1 MDKAFILDILC
12 EDSCSSH
19 YIVESAIGLAEKFGI
34 NAVAEGVKTLIQA
47 DCLGALGVAYL
58 QGGGTPEEVS
68 VFCCKYLQRQSCGQ
82 MRENGF

>member
-58 QGGGTPEEVS
+58 QGGALRKKCPSSVANICNVS
-68 VFCCKYLQRQSCGQ
+68 RAD
-82 MRENGF
+82 R